1 MSDATP
7 AATTGPLPP
16 PIGAGSATVAAAVL
30 PEYIG
35 RYRVEKL
42 LGEGAFGRVY
52 LARDE
57 ELDRRVAIKLPLSDR
72 IGGPED
78 IEEYQSEART
88 LAGLDHPHI
97 VPVYDVGRTED
108 GRCFVVSKLIE
119 GSDLA
124 ALIRDA
130 RPSFVEA
137 AVLVA
142 VVAEALHYAHLKGLV
157 HRDIKPGNI
166 LIDSSGNPYVADF
179 GLALREADSGKSA
192 QFVGTPAYMSPEQA
206 AGRAHWVDGRSDIF
220 SLGVVFYELLTG
232 CRPFRA
238 ETREELLQQITELDA
253 RPPRQVDDTIPKEL
267 ERICLKALARHVPER
282 YTAAKDFGD
291 DLRMFLT
298 GGPKDPP
305 HEIYSTA
312 ESDGKHCPVC
322 HEDIG
327 ITAAVAG
334 CFGLKSGVRPQCPH
348 CNTALVYT
356 GAKVADF
363 VSALLFILALLIA
376 GGVTALSSL
385 FFKDFALL
393 IVFVVSLFVSCTL
406 IIAGSTWYLRCYK
419 RLMVARD

>member
-57 ELDRRVAIKLPLSDR
+57 ELDRRVAIKLTLSDR

-157 HRDIKPGNI
+157 H
-166 LIDSSGNPYVADF
+166 
-179 GLALREADSGKSA
+179 
-192 QFVGTPAYMSPEQA
+192 
-206 AGRAHWVDGRSDIF
+206 
-220 SLGVVFYELLTG
+220 
-232 CRPFRA
+232 
-238 ETREELLQQITELDA
+238 
-253 RPPRQVDDTIPKEL
+253 
-267 ERICLKALARHVPER
+267 
-282 YTAAKDFGD
+282 
-291 DLRMFLT
+291 
-298 GGPKDPP
+298 
-305 HEIYSTA
+305 
-312 ESDGKHCPVC
+312 
-322 HEDIG
+322 
-327 ITAAVAG
+327 
-334 CFGLKSGVRPQCPH
+334 
-348 CNTALVYT
+348 
-356 GAKVADF
+356 
-363 VSALLFILALLIA
+363 
-376 GGVTALSSL
+376 
-385 FFKDFALL
+385 
-393 IVFVVSLFVSCTL
+393 
-406 IIAGSTWYLRCYK
+406 
-419 RLMVARD
+419 

>member
-1 MSDATP
+1 
-7 AATTGPLPP
+7 
-16 PIGAGSATVAAAVL
+16 
-30 PEYIG
+30 
-35 RYRVEKL
+35 
-42 LGEGAFGRVY
+42 Y

-88 LAGLDHPHI
+88 LAGLDHTHI

-192 QFVGTPAYMSPEQA
+192 QFVGTPAYMSPEQ
-206 AGRAHWVDGRSDIF
+206 
-220 SLGVVFYELLTG
+220 
-232 CRPFRA
+232 
-238 ETREELLQQITELDA
+238 
-253 RPPRQVDDTIPKEL
+253 
-267 ERICLKALARHVPER
+267 
-282 YTAAKDFGD
+282 
-291 DLRMFLT
+291 
-298 GGPKDPP
+298 
-305 HEIYSTA
+305 
-312 ESDGKHCPVC
+312 
-322 HEDIG
+322 
-327 ITAAVAG
+327 
-334 CFGLKSGVRPQCPH
+334 
-348 CNTALVYT
+348 
-356 GAKVADF
+356 
-363 VSALLFILALLIA
+363 
-376 GGVTALSSL
+376 
-385 FFKDFALL
+385 
-393 IVFVVSLFVSCTL
+393 
-406 IIAGSTWYLRCYK
+406 
-419 RLMVARD
+419 